1 MNTEISLHI
10 VDWNNSRAT
19 NGSIGLGSMV
29 GGNTTALQN
38 KIRADLGND
47 YSKFQLDFVNYTET
61 SILCVNTDKILSS
74 IPAGQVG
81 ALKFTLVRMPAEF
94 SEGKEKISSFYEYGE
109 RLSVIV
115 GRERTLNSRTETIVY
130 RDANVKGRSKKF
142 GSTTTAGGGIG
153 VWS

>member
-10 VDWNNSRAT
+10 VDWNNSRAA

-74 IPAGQVG
+74 IPAGQVS

-115 GRERTLNSRTETIVY
+115 GRERTSNSRTETIVY

>member
-1 MNTEISLHI
+1 MNAEISLHI
-10 VDWNNSRAT
+10 ADWNGSSAA
-19 NGSIGLGSMV
+19 NGSIGWGSIS
-29 GGNTTALQN
+29 GGNSAAL
-38 KIRADLGND
+38 KSKMSADLGSN
-47 YSKFQLDFVNYTET
+47 YSKFQFDFVNYADT

-74 IPAGQVG
+74 IPTGQVNS
-81 ALKFTLVRMPAEF
+81 LKFTLVRMPLEF

-115 GRERTLNSRTETIVY
+115 GRERTVNSSTETIVY

>member
-115 GRERTLNSRTETIVY
+115 GRERTSNSRTETIVY

>member
-1 MNTEISLHI
+1 MNAEISLHI
-10 VDWNNSRAT
+10 ADWNGSSAA
-19 NGSIGLGSMV
+19 NGSIGWGSIS
-29 GGNTTALQN
+29 GGNSAAL
-38 KIRADLGND
+38 KSKMSADLGSN
-47 YSKFQLDFVNYTET
+47 YSKFQFDFVNYTDT

-74 IPAGQVG
+74 IPAGQVNS
-81 ALKFTLVRMPAEF
+81 LKFTLVRMPLEF

-115 GRERTLNSRTETIVY
+115 GRERTVNSRTETIVY

>member
-1 MNTEISLHI
+1 MNAEISLHI
-10 VDWNNSRAT
+10 ADWNGSSAA
-19 NGSIGLGSMV
+19 NGSIGWGSIS
-29 GGNTTALQN
+29 GGKSAAL
-38 KIRADLGND
+38 KSKMSADLGSN
-47 YSKFQLDFVNYTET
+47 YSKFQFDFVNYTDT

-74 IPAGQVG
+74 IPAGQVNS
-81 ALKFTLVRMPAEF
+81 LKFTLVRMPLEF

-115 GRERTLNSRTETIVY
+115 GRERTVNSRTETIVY
-130 RDANVKGRSKKF
+130 RDANVKGRRKKF

>member
-1 MNTEISLHI
+1 MNAEISLHI
-10 VDWNNSRAT
+10 ADWNGSSAA
-19 NGSIGLGSMV
+19 NGSIGWGSIS
-29 GGNTTALQN
+29 GGNSAAL
-38 KIRADLGND
+38 KSKMSADLGSN
-47 YSKFQLDFVNYTET
+47 YSKFQFDFVNYTDT

-74 IPAGQVG
+74 IPAGQVNS
-81 ALKFTLVRMPAEF
+81 LKFTLVRMPLEF

-115 GRERTLNSRTETIVY
+115 GRERTVNSRTENIVY

>member
-19 NGSIGLGSMV
+19 SGSIGLGSML
-29 GGNTTALQN
+29 GGNATALQD

-47 YSKFQLDFVNYTET
+47 YGKFKFDFVNYADT
-61 SILCVNTDKILSS
+61 SILCVNTDKFLRS
-74 IPAGQVG
+74 IPVGRVG

-94 SEGKEKISSFYEYGE
+94 NEGKEKISSFYEYGE
-109 RLSVIV
+109 RLSVVV

-142 GSTTTAGGGIG
+142 GSTTTGGGIG